1 MKDLNKLRQIVYQHK
16 NQLEKKYYI
25 KTIGLFGSY
34 MKGEQKKESDIDIL
48 VEFEKPISLFEFLD
62 LEEYLQKIL
71 SSKVDLV
78 SRSTLKPHI
87 GKYILKEVNYL

>member
-1 MKDLNKLRQIVYQHK
+1 MKNLSKLRQIVHQHR

-34 MKGEQKKESDIDIL
+34 IKREQKKDSDIDIL
-48 VEFEKPISLFEFLD
+48 VEFEKPISLFKFLD

-71 SSKVDLV
+71 SLKVDLV
-78 SRSTLKPHI
+78 SRNTLKPHI
-87 GKYILKEVNYL
+87 GKHILKEVNYL